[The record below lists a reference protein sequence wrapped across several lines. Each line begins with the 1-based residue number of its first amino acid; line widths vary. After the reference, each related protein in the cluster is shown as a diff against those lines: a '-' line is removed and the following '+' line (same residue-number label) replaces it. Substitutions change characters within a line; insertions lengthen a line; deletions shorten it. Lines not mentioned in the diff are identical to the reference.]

1 MTYRTY
7 VMLKGSS
14 DYDTREMSELIDGLV
29 SECKECG
36 IETATPEELQRMLDL
51 YDQNRRKDG

>member
-1 MTYRTY
+1 
-7 VMLKGSS
+7 MLKGSS